1 MYSWLIPEYL
11 VCLQIMKL
19 IKERSIGTSL
29 HFELNDLTGLTNTV
43 CFVPANIT
51 RWTGIANAPARIVK
65 SEKRCGAVRKSH
77 LFIVVGTDAGEI
89 VALEGTEIS
98 TTIPAVPCWE
108 AMENASRS
116 TVFHDGMRSTCR
128 ICPSIVVSVK
138 RNSPS
143 TRCCRPVW
151 LFSREEPRWGPPM
164 VSHWLQRA
172 ARWDRASWS
181 HAPACSC
188 KQKKW
193 NKLELGP
200 DQNQNQKSNL
210 WNKTKI

>member
-1 MYSWLIPEYL
+1 M
-11 VCLQIMKL
+11 
-19 IKERSIGTSL
+19 TSRVT
-29 HFELNDLTGLTNTV
+29 HVTTAF

-51 RWTGIANAPARIVK
+51 RWTGIANVPARIVK

-77 LFIVVGTDAGEI
+77 LFMVVGTDAGEI
-89 VALEGTEIS
+89 VALKGTEIS

-143 TRCCRPVW
+143 TLFCRPVW
-151 LFSREEPRWGPPM
+151 LFFTWRTKVRSANGFALASTRSEMRPCFAEPCACMFLQTEE
-164 VSHWLQRA
+164 A
-172 ARWDRASWS
+172 
-181 HAPACSC
+181 
-188 KQKKW
+188 KQVRTR
-193 NKLELGP
+193 G
-200 DQNQNQKSNL
+200 
-210 WNKTKI
+210 